1 MGIFDFLFKRKKQ
14 KQLQLS
20 ELPSKETKFEL
31 SQDIKSLSDSE
42 KINLI
47 LQGIH
52 SIYDELRPLDATGE
66 RVSRLAL
73 LMEQLPRAERDEIK
87 KHIEE
92 LDIDENVLDK
102 LEAPKTIHDLAK
114 DLKKSYGYTA
124 ARLRHLKK
132 VGKVT
137 RKRDPETNKFVY
149 MKI

>member
-1 MGIFDFLFKRKKQ
+1 V
-14 KQLQLS
+14 
-20 ELPSKETKFEL
+20 
-31 SQDIKSLSDSE
+31 KSLSDSE

-52 SIYDELRPLDATGE
+52 SVYDELKPFDATGV

-92 LDIDENVLDK
+92 LDIDETL
-102 LEAPKTIHDLAK
+102 LEKMETPLPIGDLAK
-114 DLKKSYGYTA
+114 TIKKSYGYTA

-132 VGKVT
+132 IGKVT